1 MKTGYTEDRDTF
13 RWADV
18 LRAAERVQRE
28 TPAPE
33 LGFWRGVVNGL
44 LLTAL
49 VAVVVWFLIWGIF

>member
-33 LGFWRGVVNGL
+33 LAGEGQVTTRAEVVE
-44 LLTAL
+44 
-49 VAVVVWFLIWGIF
+49 